1 MLRLERR
8 AVPVAKGLQPVYR
21 VQLSGHGVAARPEAG
36 LARATATLLRP
47 ETYRHA
53 AQNESR
59 RVEPGGFPQPAIS
72 GRRGGEVDRR
82 PLWEFLIGRK

>member
-53 AQNESR
+53 AQKR
-59 RVEPGGFPQPAIS
+59 KPPGGARRLPAAS
-72 GRRGGEVDRR
+72 DLGEAGGEVDRR